1 VKMNSIYLIIV
12 IIDLIIAIINLI
24 VII

>member
-1 VKMNSIYLIIV
+1 MSH
-12 IIDLIIAIINLI
+12 INLI